1 MSRWTENYMNHPFQ
15 LLWNVLKAN
24 LDKANADD
32 KTVITTV
39 AEVARLKKVIE
50 YINSMVNSIDP
61 ELVPLNTWDSFYSQA
76 ILCNQHIE
84 NFNSIRDISQL
95 QSANSHADNL
105 LTYIRPYMLIEGKAG
120 RALLESA
127 KQYLKTID
135 EYIGSFQSK
144 SIVLLNEIRNIKQE
158 TDTLQ
163 SNIQTTDA
171 LVEQFKEKLFDDN
184 EKTLSIKSK
193 IDNFVEAIE
202 KNINEVNVLHDEM
215 LVGDDK
221 NPSTKS
227 VMTLAKQKVLS
238 DQKSIDDALNA
249 VNGEVKELDTFH
261 TKIFGK
267 TNDDGKLEGGLA
279 DELDKRVRAL
289 SDFESKQIIKYNTLN
304 EQIET
309 LLPGATSAGLA
320 TAYKTM
326 KESFDDPIKKAT
338 FVYYLSIGLLLVA
351 SFLFSIESIGGET
364 LISFVQ
370 FANWDAVLK
379 GLAYRM
385 PIYGAIIWLA
395 YVASKRRSESQRLQ
409 QEYAHKEALAKSYD
423 SYKTQLES
431 LDNEDK
437 LMQKAFIMKTIDAI
451 AYNAS
456 QTLDGKHG
464 DNHPTFDLVG
474 KILNTVTEIKGAVTK

>member
-1 MSRWTENYMNHPFQ
+1 
-15 LLWNVLKAN
+15 
-24 LDKANADD
+24 
-32 KTVITTV
+32 
-39 AEVARLKKVIE
+39 
-50 YINSMVNSIDP
+50 
-61 ELVPLNTWDSFYSQA
+61 
-76 ILCNQHIE
+76 
-84 NFNSIRDISQL
+84 
-95 QSANSHADNL
+95 
-105 LTYIRPYMLIEGKAG
+105 
-120 RALLESA
+120 
-127 KQYLKTID
+127 
-135 EYIGSFQSK
+135 
-144 SIVLLNEIRNIKQE
+144 
-158 TDTLQ
+158 
-163 SNIQTTDA
+163 
-171 LVEQFKEKLFDDN
+171 
-184 EKTLSIKSK
+184 
-193 IDNFVEAIE
+193 
-202 KNINEVNVLHDEM
+202 M

-221 NPSTKS
+221 NLSTKS
-227 VMTLAKQKVLS
+227 AITLAKQKVLS
-238 DQKSIDDALNA
+238 DQKSIDDALNS
-249 VNGEVKELDTFH
+249 VNIEVKELDTFH

-267 TNDDGKLEGGLA
+267 VNDDGKLEGGLA
-279 DELDKRVRAL
+279 DELDKRVSAL
-289 SDFESKQIIKYNTLN
+289 SDFESKQIIRYKALN
-304 EQIET
+304 DKIEN

-338 FVYYLSIGLLLVA
+338 SVYYLSIGLLLAA

-370 FANWDAVLK
+370 FDNWDAVLK

-437 LMQKAFIMKTIDAI
+437 LMQKEFIMKTIDAI